1 MRSLLRRYP
10 FSAFVVLS
18 FGWTW
23 PLAALASRSLVFP
36 LLGLFGPAVAAV
48 VVLSATEGRSGLA
61 DLLSRFRVRRRDLP
75 WLAVAMLLP
84 PALLVPVWL
93 AWLGRTP
100 TAGEITP
107 GEVPLVP
114 VTPLS
119 LLLALLIVGE
129 EVGWRGFGLPYLLRR
144 WPALAAGIGIGVV
157 WAFWHLLNF
166 LMPEYPHHGLPFT
179 AFLIL
184 VVAQSIL
191 FTWLHLRTA
200 GSLTVAVVFHA
211 ALNLFALQ
219 LLDPATEYWL
229 RASVYAVA
237 AAAVV
242 ALGGL
247 RGASASGRPG
257 FGTPPPS

>member
-1 MRSLLRRYP
+1 MRSLARRYP

-48 VVLSATEGRSGLA
+48 VVLGATEGRSGLVG
-61 DLLSRFRVRRRDLP
+61 LLARFRVRRRDLP
-75 WLAVAMLLP
+75 WLAVAVLLP
-84 PALLVPVWL
+84 LFLLVPVWF
-93 AWLGRTP
+93 AGTGEGRM
-100 TAGEITP
+100 
-107 GEVPLVP
+107 VPI
-114 VTPLS
+114 TPLS
-119 LLLALLIVGE
+119 LLLAFLIVGE

-144 WPALAAGIGIGVV
+144 GLRRGLGRWPALGAGLGIGVV

-179 AFLIL
+179 AFLVL
-184 VVAQSIL
+184 VVAQSVL

-200 GSLTVAVVFHA
+200 GSLTAAVVFHA

-219 LLDPATEYWL
+219 LPDPAAEYWL
-229 RASVYAVA
+229 RAGVYAVA
-237 AAAVV
+237 AAVVV

-247 RGASASGRPG
+247 R
-257 FGTPPPS
+257 TPPPS

>member
-1 MRSLLRRYP
+1 MRSLARRYP
-10 FSAFVVLS
+10 FSAFVILS

-48 VVLSATEGRSGLA
+48 VVLASTEGRSGLA
-61 DLLSRFRVRRRDLP
+61 DLLARFRVRWRDLP
-75 WLAVAMLLP
+75 WLAVAVLLP

-93 AWLGRTP
+93 IWLSRTL
-100 TAGEITP
+100 TP
-107 GEVPLVP
+107 GELQMAP

-119 LLLALLIVGE
+119 VLLAFLIVGE

-144 WPALAAGIGIGVV
+144 GLRRGLGRWPALGAGLGIGVV

-184 VVAQSIL
+184 VVAQSVL
-191 FTWLHLRTA
+191 FTWLHLRTD
-200 GSLTVAVVFHA
+200 GSLTAAVVFHA

-219 LLDPATEYWL
+219 LPDPAAEYWL
-229 RASVYAVA
+229 RAGVYAVA
-237 AAAVV
+237 AAVVV

-247 RGASASGRPG
+247 R
-257 FGTPPPS
+257 TPPPS

>member
-1 MRSLLRRYP
+1 MKSLLRRYP
-10 FSAFVVLS
+10 FSAFVALS

-23 PLAALASRSLVFP
+23 PLAALASWSLVFP
-36 LLGLFGPAVAAV
+36 LLGLFGPAAAAV
-48 VVLSATEGRSGLA
+48 VVLAVTEGRNSLA
-61 DLLSRFRVRRRDLP
+61 DLLSRFRVRWRDLP
-75 WLAVAMLLP
+75 WLAVAVLLP

-93 AWLGRTP
+93 VSNIRTL
-100 TAGEITP
+100 TP
-107 GEVPLVP
+107 VEFGLAPI
-114 VTPLS
+114 TPLS
-119 LLLALLIVGE
+119 VLLAVLIVGE
-129 EVGWRGFGLPYLLRR
+129 EVGWRGFGLPHLLRR
-144 WPALAAGIGIGVV
+144 WPVLAAGLGMGVV

-200 GSLTVAVVFHA
+200 GNLTAAVVFHA

-219 LLDPATEYWL
+219 PQDPVTEYWL
-229 RASVYAVA
+229 RAGVYTVTA
-237 AAAVV
+237 AIVV

-247 RGASASGRPG
+247 REASASRRSG

>member
-1 MRSLLRRYP
+1 MRALARRYP
-10 FSAFVVLS
+10 FSAFVILS

-23 PLAALASRSLVFP
+23 PLAALASQSLVFP
-36 LLGLFGPAVAAV
+36 LLGLFGPTVAAV
-48 VVLSATEGRSGLA
+48 VVLAATKGRGGLA
-61 DLLSRFRVRRRDLP
+61 DLLARFRVRWRDLP
-75 WLAVAMLLP
+75 WLAVAFLLP

-93 AWLGRTP
+93 AWLGRTL
-100 TAGEITP
+100 TP
-107 GEVPLVP
+107 GEMTPGEIPLAP

-119 LLLALLIVGE
+119 ILLALLIVGE

-144 WPALAAGIGIGVV
+144 WPALAAGAGLGVV

-166 LMPEYPHHGLPFT
+166 LMPEYPHHGLPFL

-184 VVAQSIL
+184 VVAQSVL

-219 LLDPATEYWL
+219 LSDPVAEYWL
-229 RASVYAVA
+229 RAGVYAVA
-237 AAAVV
+237 AAIVV
-242 ALGGL
+242 FSCGL
-247 RGASASGRPG
+247 RGASTPG

>member
-10 FSAFVVLS
+10 FSAFVILS

-48 VVLSATEGRSGLA
+48 VVLAATEGRSGLVGLFA
-61 DLLSRFRVRRRDLP
+61 RFRVRWRDLP
-75 WLAVAMLLP
+75 WLAVAVLLP

-93 AWLGRTP
+93 AGLVRTLTP
-100 TAGEITP
+100 ETMPGEFRLAPITP
-107 GEVPLVP
+107 LG
-114 VTPLS
+114 

-129 EVGWRGFGLPYLLRR
+129 EVGWRGFALPVLLRR
-144 WPALAAGIGIGVV
+144 WPALAAGLGVGVV

-184 VVAQSIL
+184 VVAQSVL

-200 GSLTVAVVFHA
+200 GSLTVAVAFHA

-229 RASVYAVA
+229 RAGVYTA
-237 AAAVV
+237 AAVAVV

-247 RGASASGRPG
+247 RGALASARPG